1 MEKEQHLTID
11 GKMMLCFF
19 SEIVFILLLN
29 KINNSQFFAQSIDMT
44 DFLSSIRR
52 LSDDTR
58 HENKTDV
65 FYRSGKSISD
75 DRYSLDPFVKQLI
88 VFE

>member
-1 MEKEQHLTID
+1 M
-11 GKMMLCFF
+11 
-19 SEIVFILLLN
+19 
-29 KINNSQFFAQSIDMT
+29 
-44 DFLSSIRR
+44 FLSSICR

-65 FYRSGKSISD
+65 FYHSGKWISD
-75 DRYSLDPFVKQLI
+75 DRYSLDQVNCFVKQLI